1 MASIRGKLSIPEPAP
16 VPDTPLSVSVLVVV
30 VLVVVSVVVARVCSI
45 ARCKSYTSSKAALS
59 PAPRSGG
66 KAWAA
71 SPVYCVVI
79 YVYKRCMY
87 KCIATVR

>member
-1 MASIRGKLSIPEPAP
+1 MCGKLSIPEPVP

-30 VLVVVSVVVARVCSI
+30 EMVVVVARVCSI
-45 ARCKSYTSSKAALS
+45 ARCRSYTSSRAALR

-71 SPVYCVVI
+71 SPVYVV
-79 YVYKRCMY
+79 
-87 KCIATVR
+87 